1 VVMDWIDLA
10 EGTDWWDVRLWTGT
24 SWLCYRTGGM
34 CGYGFDRGGS
44 GNGQLGCAVMDWIEV
59 VPNTDR
65 LDVRLW
71 TG

>member
-1 VVMDWIDLA
+1 
-10 EGTDWWDVRLWTGT
+10 
-24 SWLCYRTGGM
+24 M
-34 CGYGFDRGGS
+34 CGYGLDAGGS

-59 VPNTDR
+59 AQDTDR